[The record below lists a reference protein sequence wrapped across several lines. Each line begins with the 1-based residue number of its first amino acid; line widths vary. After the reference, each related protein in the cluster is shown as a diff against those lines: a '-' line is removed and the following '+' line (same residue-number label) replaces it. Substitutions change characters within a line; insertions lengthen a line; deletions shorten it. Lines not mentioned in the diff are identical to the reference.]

1 MELRAIDVHVH
12 PWDEVSLASMGG
24 GRKEIMAK
32 YFGREIKP
40 VSLTELADQYRARGM
55 MAVLLA
61 SDDSTASGLPPV
73 PNDHVARAVKEHP
86 DVFMGFA
93 GVDPWKGK
101 LAIDEARRAK
111 EELGLVGLKFN
122 PGRQLFFANKKRFY
136 PLWEAVAS
144 LGLICLFHT
153 GMMGNGAGMRGGL
166 GFKLKYTAP
175 IPYLDDVAGDFPE
188 LTIISAHPAWP
199 WQEEQLAMAL
209 HKGNVYIDLSGWAPK
224 YFPPALV
231 QYANTRLQDRVL
243 FGSDWPVLTPERWLA
258 EFEELPIK
266 PEVRLKVLLDN
277 AKTLFGVSQ
286 T

>member
-1 MELRAIDVHVH
+1 MELKAIDVHVH

-24 GRKEIMAK
+24 GRKEIMGR
-32 YFGREIKP
+32 YFGRDIKP
-40 VSLTELADQYRARGM
+40 VSMAELADQYRSRKM

-61 SDDSTASGLPPV
+61 SDDSTSSGLPPV
-73 PNDHVARAVKEHP
+73 PNDHVARAVKDHP
-86 DVFMGFA
+86 DVFLGFA

-101 LAIDEARRAK
+101 LAIDEAKRAK
-111 EELGLVGLKFN
+111 EQLGLVGLKFN
-122 PGRQLFFANKKRFY
+122 PGRQFFFANDARFY
-136 PLWEAVAS
+136 PLWEEAAK

-153 GMMGNGAGMRGGL
+153 GMMGNGAGTRGGL

-175 IPYLDDVAGDFPE
+175 VPYLDDIAADIPE

-209 HKGNVYIDLSGWAPK
+209 HKANVYIDLSGWAPK

-231 QYANTRLQDRVL
+231 QYANSRLQDRVL
-243 FGSDWPVLTPERWLA
+243 FGSDWPVITPDRWLA

-266 PEVRLKVLLDN
+266 PEVRTKILLEN
-277 AKTLFGVSQ
+277 AKKLFGIS
-286 T
+286 

>member
-1 MELRAIDVHVH
+1 MELKAIDVHVH

-24 GRKEIMAK
+24 GRKEIMGR
-32 YFGREIKP
+32 YFGRDIKP
-40 VSLTELADQYRARGM
+40 VSMAELADQYRSRKM

-61 SDDSTASGLPPV
+61 SDDSTSSGLPPV
-73 PNDHVARAVKEHP
+73 PNDHVARAVKDHP
-86 DVFMGFA
+86 DVFLGFA

-101 LAIDEARRAK
+101 LAIDEAKRAK
-111 EELGLVGLKFN
+111 EQLGLVGLKFN
-122 PGRQLFFANKKRFY
+122 PGRQRFFPNNSRFY
-136 PLWEAVAS
+136 ALWETAAR

-153 GMMGNGAGMRGGL
+153 GMMGNGAGTRGGL

-175 IPYLDDVAGDFPE
+175 VPYLDDIAADLPE

-209 HKGNVYIDLSGWAPK
+209 HKANVYIDLSGWAPK

-231 QYANTRLQDRVL
+231 QYANSRLQDRVL
-243 FGSDWPVLTPERWLA
+243 FGSDWPVITPERWLA

-266 PEVRLKVLLDN
+266 PEVRAKILFEN
-277 AKTLFGVSQ
+277 AKKLFGIS
-286 T
+286 